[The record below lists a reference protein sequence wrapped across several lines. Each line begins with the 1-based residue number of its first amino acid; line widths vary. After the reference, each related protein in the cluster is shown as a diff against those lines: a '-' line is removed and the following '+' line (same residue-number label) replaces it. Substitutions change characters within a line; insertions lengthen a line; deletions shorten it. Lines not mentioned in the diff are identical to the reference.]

1 MPLPKSAQGIR
12 FVLSRI
18 PYQTTTTSIGPDSS
32 RTWRVL
38 LGVGLVLLSILIFSV
53 PFLASGSEL
62 WLGVDWIDGRKLYSI
77 DDAYR
82 YFVAKNAIALPTVL
96 IWNFILPVALLFDAL
111 TAALTDG
118 SILGMRLFHAG
129 VGVLT
134 LLVIAR
140 ASLRSG
146 CGPVL
151 ALASVLIVGLMPIY
165 LVVSSSFYG
174 EGLFALLVAVAFLL
188 LIEERGK
195 LLAAVVGLLPL
206 VRPEGAIYCI
216 LFLVYFG
223 MRRDAK
229 SCVLIALPGLIYLS
243 AVFLFSTDWVSSVAW
258 RLELRKIISPL
269 SPESIRSVSLDRLP
283 SPLWACLA
291 LVPLFMH
298 KYRKWWPI
306 LVGPWCMIG
315 MQAWTIGNE
324 IQDFEIRLL
333 FSVFPVFA
341 VAWAFPVRHVFDAN
355 TTTRMRRRVLAV
367 TTTISL
373 IAIIAVH
380 MLQSDWIRLTISDS
394 GAPVNGTVAEYR
406 VGHDFDHKTT
416 WFDSTTLRSFAA
428 RVDNY
433 IDAHDDIRTVFITTS
448 QSMYFLDFLEN
459 DPTLELVLIP
469 HDAGMANYSGGYFFG
484 FSLRDL
490 TYRYYRFE
498 PINAARNNPALLI
511 VKDTGQDPFYFS
523 SIDAIDGMPAE
534 ISPPRHRVAANIQ
547 SGTLK
552 AYAVSQTSRE
562 SVTWLFPP

>member
-18 PYQTTTTSIGPDSS
+18 PDQATNASVDPDSS
-32 RTWRVL
+32 LIWRVL
-38 LGVGLVLLSILIFSV
+38 LGVGLVLLSIAILTI

-62 WLGVDWIDGRKLYSI
+62 WLGIDWIDGRKLYSI

-82 YFVAKNAIALPTVL
+82 YFVAKNAVAIPTVL
-96 IWNFILPVALLFDAL
+96 IWNFILPVALLFDTIAATL
-111 TAALTDG
+111 THGNL
-118 SILGMRLFHAG
+118 LGMRLFHAG

-165 LVVSSSFYG
+165 LIVSSSFYG
-174 EGLFALLVAVAFLL
+174 EGFFALLVATTFLL
-188 LIEERGK
+188 LIDERGK

-223 MRRDAK
+223 TRRDAK
-229 SCVLIALPGLIYLS
+229 SCALIALPGMIYLS
-243 AVFLFSTDWVSSVAW
+243 AVFLFSTDWVSSIAW

-283 SPLWACLA
+283 SPLWVCLA

-298 KYRKWWPI
+298 KYRRWWPI

-333 FSVFPVFA
+333 FSTFPVFA
-341 VAWAFPVRHVFDAN
+341 VAWAFPIRHAFDASA
-355 TTTRMRRRVLAV
+355 TMPWRRRTLALS
-367 TTTISL
+367 TTVGLT
-373 IAIIAVH
+373 AVIAVH
-380 MLQSDWIRLTISDS
+380 MLQSDWIRLYMSESETS
-394 GAPVNGTVAEYR
+394 VNGPVAEYR
-406 VGHDFDHKTT
+406 VGRDFDNKTI

-433 IDAHDDIRTVFITTS
+433 VDTHDDVRTIFITNS
-448 QSMYFLDFLEN
+448 QPMYFLNFLNN
-459 DPTLELVLIP
+459 DPNIELVLIP
-469 HDAGMANYSGGYFFG
+469 HDAGVASYSGGYFFG
-484 FSLRDL
+484 FSLREL

-498 PINAARNNPALLI
+498 PTNPTENAPALLI

-523 SIDAIDGMPAE
+523 SIDAVDSLSVGN
-534 ISPPRHRVAANIQ
+534 SPPRRRVAANVQ

-552 AYAVSQTSRE
+552 AYAVTQTSRE
-562 SVTWLFPP
+562 SVTWSFPP